1 MTTSTTERG
10 MSMEFLTCRTE
21 GPVTIVSL
29 NRPPVNAVSQ
39 QMYAEIRDTFN
50 GLRDRFPSTS
60 VVILRAEGKH
70 FCGGND
76 LGEFETLTPTN
87 SPERMQAV
95 REAFWAIHDCPMA
108 VIAAVKGSAMGTGL
122 CLAASSDLIVCGESA
137 RFGLPEISVGVMGGA
152 RHLAR
157 LVPQQV
163 VRRMF
168 FTADPVSGTE
178 LLAHGGVTEVVA
190 DEELDE
196 AALALAARISRHSE
210 VAVRIA
216 KRALNQIEHVDL
228 KSGYEL
234 EQGYTGDLCGHPDSK
249 EALAAIREKRQPVY
263 AASGQ
268 Q

>member
-1 MTTSTTERG
+1 MQ
-10 MSMEFLTCRTE
+10 FLTCQNE
-21 GPVTIVSL
+21 GAVTTVTM

-39 QMYAEIRDTFN
+39 EMYAEIRDTFN
-50 GLRDRFPSTS
+50 GIRDRFPTTS
-60 VVILRAEGKH
+60 VVILRAEGRH

-76 LGEFETLTPTN
+76 LDEFATLTPSN

-95 REAFWAIHDCPMA
+95 REAFWAIHDCPVA

-178 LLAHGGVTEVVA
+178 LLAHGGVSEVVA
-190 DEELDE
+190 DEEVDR
-196 AALALAARISRHSE
+196 AALALAARITRHST

-234 EQGYTGDLCGHPDSK
+234 EQGYTGDLCGHPDAK
-249 EALAAIREKRQPVY
+249 EALAAIREKRKPVY
-263 AASGQ
+263 GSPEAQ
-268 Q
+268 